1 MSLTAIS
8 PNILV
13 KVPKNIE
20 IKRREKEGQIYLHP
34 SFVWMTKNTQY
45 GIIESISPS
54 AKEEFPESKKGQL
67 LIIHHFTQGSHS
79 VLENTKKFLVHED
92 EEYNYYNVTTT
103 EWNGQNTQSYGV
115 WDGEKITPHKN
126 YIFLK
131 KETEDKEGWY
141 ETEDETLERLA
152 IIKQKSINLART
164 QLTPEIITQ
173 VQNWEREML
182 SINKNLQ
189 KKEYIQKEIAH
200 CHPKSGFTNGQ
211 SIYIFNKAANLVI
224 EFQGTEYIVA
234 ETKYIV
240 AI

>member
-1 MSLTAIS
+1 MVAIS

-20 IKRREKEGQIYLHP
+20 VERREKEGHIYLHP
-34 SFVWMTKNTQY
+34 SFVWMTKNTQS

-54 AKEEFPESKKGQL
+54 AKEEFPESKEGEI
-67 LIIHHFTQGSHS
+67 LIMHHFTQGTHS
-79 VLENTKKFLVHED
+79 EKSNRKTFLVHED
-92 EEYNYYNVTTT
+92 EEYNYYNVTTK

-115 WDGEKITPHKN
+115 WDGEKITPHKQ

-131 KETEDKEGWY
+131 REEENTEGWHETES
-141 ETEDETLERLA
+141 ETLERLA
-152 IIKQKSINLART
+152 NIKATIMSLTRT
-164 QLTPEIITQ
+164 KLTPDIIRE
-173 VQNWEREML
+173 VQNREKEMYN
-182 SINKNLQ
+182 INMGMQ
-189 KKEYIQKEIAH
+189 KKEYILKEIAH

-224 EFQGTEYIVA
+224 EFQGIEYIVA

-240 AI
+240 AT